1 MFFYIILLETFLYMV
16 LVSLSCSSYRDKDV
30 WLKSLD
36 FFFVFPLNNGFSVIG
51 VMRLDSRFAWV
62 VYNLHAGRR
71 NVWSKVFSPSKAV
84 PLDLE

>member
-16 LVSLSCSSYRDKDV
+16 LVSLSYSSYEDKDV

-51 VMRLDSRFAWV
+51 VMRLDSRFAWWYTICKRV
-62 VYNLHAGRR
+62 GETYGVKYFLPQKQCR
-71 NVWSKVFSPSKAV
+71 WT
-84 PLDLE
+84 